1 MKSIQSLLRDM
12 AFEIFRIVDLKLEL
26 EYTRQLLYL
35 TFNTSFPTTHACE
48 CSNIKDKVAMTKKH
62 FPGDIHSKSG

>member
-35 TFNTSFPTTHACE
+35 TFNTSFQPHMHV
-48 CSNIKDKVAMTKKH
+48 NVQI
-62 FPGDIHSKSG
+62 